1 MMTRKT
7 ARASPR
13 CGSQWP
19 TNGRPVT
26 DLHTG
31 LEKFERWVKQS
42 FAACIFR
49 RQVAATPRPRR
60 GNYAETSRGAAAAAT
75 WKFRGD
81 ASRRRRGPAAAT
93 WINRWRRVAAT
104 PRPRRGNSVETW
116 LTQVQ
121 A

>member
-60 GNYAETSRGAAAAAT
+60 GNSVQTGRGDATAAT
-75 WKFRGD
+75 WKLRADG
-81 ASRRRRGPAAAT
+81 SRRRRGLEFDGTFESAPAPTSRCILKRAT
-93 WINRWRRVAAT
+93 
-104 PRPRRGNSVETW
+104 RPESRM
-116 LTQVQ
+116 
-121 A
+121 